1 MSVKLNYLNLTPM
14 NLARLD
20 GGPSLL
26 LFSSIVTVVATLLLC
41 AVLYSVRLSRAAS
54 SCGSPNLASPVSFV
68 TSSDL
73 WSSEDTAVWSLSL
86 KMYCRV
92 EAPNDMTESRK
103 VIYKLIFMVKE
114 CINQLLLI
122 VFTKERLY
130 MTTNLQFYLKVKTTE
145 MNKLKMKNGTNLRN
159 IKNT

>member
-1 MSVKLNYLNLTPM
+1 M

-103 VIYKLIFMVKE
+103 VTFKLTFMVKE

-130 MTTNLQFYLKVKTTE
+130 ISKFMTTNLQFYLKVKTTE
-145 MNKLKMKNGTNLRN
+145 MNKLKIKNGTNLRN
-159 IKNT
+159 IKNI